1 MWWRGPLHY
10 NWSWGPI
17 FAIFVFSVIIYAPNK
32 VQDQCRFFD
41 KLKKNIEDCVV
52 NEELRIILGGDF
64 NVPLDSDLDC
74 SGGRPFGKNSVKHMQ
89 DLCLDFDLVDIWCI
103 RNPDSITWRQR
114 NPLIQRRLDY
124 WLISD
129 VCQDIRFIPS
139 INSDH
144 SANFLHFNSTETS
157 QNTALL
163 SGRLMLVALRMT
175 TKKQVKREERSLHWR
190 FLKRDAVVHQLLRT
204 RKSLNC

>member
-1 MWWRGPLHY
+1 M
-10 NWSWGPI
+10 
-17 FAIFVFSVIIYAPNK
+17 FVNIYAPNK

-74 SGGRPFGKNSVKHMQ
+74 SGGRPFRKNSVKHIQ
-89 DLCLDFDLVDIWCI
+89 NLCLDFDLVDIWCI

-114 NPLIQRRLDY
+114 NPLIQRRLEK
-124 WLISD
+124 SD
-129 VCQDIRFIPS
+129 IIPS

-144 SANFLHFNSTETS
+144 SANFLHFNSTETN

-175 TKKQVKREERSLHWR
+175 TKKQVKREERSLILR
-190 FLKRDAVVHQLLRT
+190 LL
-204 RKSLNC
+204 